1 MYIQEVIIDGF
12 KSYAQRTVVSGFD
25 PQFNAITGLNG
36 SGKSNILDAICFV
49 LGISNLTQVRV
60 GNLQELVYKQ
70 GQAGVTK
77 ATVTIV
83 FNNTKTDESPVGY
96 ESDKQITVTR
106 QVVIGGKNKY
116 MINGRTVQQSQ
127 VANLFHSVQ
136 LNVNNPHFLIMQ
148 GRITKVLNMK
158 PEETLSMIEEAAG
171 TRMFETKK
179 LAALKTIDKKQL
191 KVQEL
196 TKCLDEEIT
205 PTLDSL
211 RAERQAYITWQ
222 SNNVELEKLER
233 FCVAAE
239 FDLMD
244 KRVTAAQTDRATIIE
259 NIKTQENLRKEMQI
273 KSKDCE
279 KQAKDMEIERE
290 KMTEGDLKALKNAE
304 TEASKASVKATTLA
318 DNHND
323 MMAAE
328 KKAEKEIKS
337 QSESIAKTITSKQK
351 LLDIAAKLYEEK
363 EGECTTAEQ
372 ASETARTRYH
382 NAVAGVADE
391 SSAALLSLPEQVG
404 AWEKRAREAESQQK
418 QGEMRSKHAATS
430 LKELQKLAKTQQSTQ
445 SSAIKE
451 AETLR
456 AAVKSMGDKLA
467 KMGRKNADE
476 EGMKARLAVLKS
488 TASGLQDT
496 TESLNAQLEAR
507 LRFEFRDP
515 EKGFDRS
522 RVKGLV
528 ARLVKVKDNRA
539 ATALE
544 IAAGAKL
551 TQVIVD
557 TETTGKLLLE
567 KGQLKKRVTILPL
580 NKINNRCTDP
590 AKVANAKKIA
600 QKAGGTA
607 QLALELVGYDADVSR
622 AMEYVFGNTI
632 ICDTGDVA
640 KAVAFDPSVKN
651 RTVTLEGDDFNPA
664 GTLTG
669 GSNTNLGVILN
680 KVAELSVAQEKLDAC
695 QAEIKVLVT
704 QLKAMTA
711 DSNEF
716 DKLTNDL
723 DAKNYALQMCEEKLA
738 ESSYAQTMNQI
749 SSLEQDIATCEQE
762 KITLTDAFN
771 KANTELKRLKTAAA
785 DMKKERE
792 KAMKAI
798 EADMKSTQ
806 ATASNIKKE
815 SLKLRAKRDT
825 LVAEIEAL
833 TQDTS
838 SLGDQQKAAAKAVER
853 MEEEAAKLA
862 ETVKALKAAHE
873 DASAQV
879 EAKKKMLAEALAEI
893 RALYVEVDNA
903 NKTFQTA
910 ELEIKELTHKR
921 ETFEKDQKDLVKLI
935 AALVKANPWITQ
947 EKSLFGAEGSDYDF
961 AATDVNAC
969 LKRLKDIKVQQEQIS
984 KKINKKVMGM
994 IEKAESEY
1002 TDLTKKREVILNDK
1016 AKIEDV
1022 IAELDVKKM
1031 QALQS
1036 TWVKV
1041 NRDFGSIFSMLLPG
1055 THAKLDPPEGQTVTD
1070 GLEVKVAFNGTWK
1083 ESLTELSGG
1092 QRSLLALSLILALL
1106 LFKPAPMYILD
1117 EVDAAL
1123 DLSHTQNI
1131 GTMLRTHFQHSQF
1144 IVVSLKEGMFNNA
1157 NVIFRTRFV
1166 DGVSA
1171 VIRTAGKP
1179 RSTAELA
1186 ALESKKN
1193 EINAENA
1200 LVVAKKTAK
1209 KTAKK
1214 AGKADGENT
1223 KPNLVDA

>member
-1 MYIQEVIIDGF
+1 
-12 KSYAQRTVVSGFD
+12 
-25 PQFNAITGLNG
+25 
-36 SGKSNILDAICFV
+36 
-49 LGISNLTQVRV
+49 
-60 GNLQELVYKQ
+60 
-70 GQAGVTK
+70 
-77 ATVTIV
+77 
-83 FNNTKTDESPVGY
+83 
-96 ESDKQITVTR
+96 
-106 QVVIGGKNKY
+106 
-116 MINGRTVQQSQ
+116 
-127 VANLFHSVQ
+127 
-136 LNVNNPHFLIMQ
+136 
-148 GRITKVLNMK
+148 
-158 PEETLSMIEEAAG
+158 
-171 TRMFETKK
+171 
-179 LAALKTIDKKQL
+179 
-191 KVQEL
+191 
-196 TKCLDEEIT
+196 
-205 PTLDSL
+205 
-211 RAERQAYITWQ
+211 
-222 SNNVELEKLER
+222 
-233 FCVAAE
+233 
-239 FDLMD
+239 
-244 KRVTAAQTDRATIIE
+244 
-259 NIKTQENLRKEMQI
+259 
-273 KSKDCE
+273 
-279 KQAKDMEIERE
+279 
-290 KMTEGDLKALKNAE
+290 
-304 TEASKASVKATTLA
+304 
-318 DNHND
+318 
-323 MMAAE
+323 
-328 KKAEKEIKS
+328 
-337 QSESIAKTITSKQK
+337 
-351 LLDIAAKLYEEK
+351 
-363 EGECTTAEQ
+363 
-372 ASETARTRYH
+372 
-382 NAVAGVADE
+382 
-391 SSAALLSLPEQVG
+391 
-404 AWEKRAREAESQQK
+404 
-418 QGEMRSKHAATS
+418 
-430 LKELQKLAKTQQSTQ
+430 
-445 SSAIKE
+445 
-451 AETLR
+451 
-456 AAVKSMGDKLA
+456 
-467 KMGRKNADE
+467 
-476 EGMKARLAVLKS
+476 
-488 TASGLQDT
+488 
-496 TESLNAQLEAR
+496 
-507 LRFEFRDP
+507 
-515 EKGFDRS
+515 
-522 RVKGLV
+522 
-528 ARLVKVKDNRA
+528 
-539 ATALE
+539 
-544 IAAGAKL
+544 
-551 TQVIVD
+551 
-557 TETTGKLLLE
+557 
-567 KGQLKKRVTILPL
+567 
-580 NKINNRCTDP
+580 
-590 AKVANAKKIA
+590 
-600 QKAGGTA
+600 
-607 QLALELVGYDADVSR
+607 
-622 AMEYVFGNTI
+622 
-632 ICDTGDVA
+632 
-640 KAVAFDPSVKN
+640 
-651 RTVTLEGDDFNPA
+651 
-664 GTLTG
+664 
-669 GSNTNLGVILN
+669 
-680 KVAELSVAQEKLDAC
+680 
-695 QAEIKVLVT
+695 
-704 QLKAMTA
+704 
-711 DSNEF
+711 
-716 DKLTNDL
+716 
-723 DAKNYALQMCEEKLA
+723 
-738 ESSYAQTMNQI
+738 
-749 SSLEQDIATCEQE
+749 
-762 KITLTDAFN
+762 
-771 KANTELKRLKTAAA
+771 
-785 DMKKERE
+785 
-792 KAMKAI
+792 
-798 EADMKSTQ
+798 
-806 ATASNIKKE
+806 
-815 SLKLRAKRDT
+815 LKLRAKRDT

-947 EKSLFGAEGSDYDF
+947 EKSLFGVEGSDYDF

-1209 KTAKK
+1209 KPAKK

-1223 KPNLVDA
+1223 KPNLVEA

>member
-1 MYIQEVIIDGF
+1 MFIQEVIIDGF

-83 FNNTKTDESPVGY
+83 FNNAKTDESPVGY
-96 ESDKQITVTR
+96 ENDKQITVTR

-179 LAALKTIDKKQL
+179 QAALKTIEKKQL
-191 KVQEL
+191 KVLEL

-211 RAERQAYITWQ
+211 RAERQAYVTWQ
-222 SNNVELEKLER
+222 SNNIELERLER
-233 FCVAAE
+233 FCAAAE
-239 FDLMD
+239 YDSMD
-244 KRVTAAQTDRATIIE
+244 KRLTAAQVDREAMNE
-259 NIKTQENLRKEMQI
+259 NMKTQENVRQEMQT
-273 KSKDCE
+273 KAKNSE
-279 KQAKDMEIERE
+279 KQAKEKELERE
-290 KMTEGDLKALKNAE
+290 RMTEGDLKALKNAE
-304 TEASKASVKATTLA
+304 TESSKALVKANTLA
-318 DNHND
+318 ENHKETV
-323 MMAAE
+323 ALE
-328 KKAEKEIKS
+328 KKAYSELKS
-337 QSESIAKTITSKQK
+337 QSESAVKNISSKQK
-351 LLDIAAKLYEEK
+351 QLDAATVQLQEK
-363 EGECTTAEQ
+363 EAECNAAEG
-372 ASETARTRYH
+372 AAEAARVKYH

-391 SSAALLSLPEQVG
+391 NSAALLSLPEQVG
-404 AWEKRAREAESQQK
+404 AWEKRAREAESLQK
-418 QGEMRSKHAATS
+418 QGELRAKHAASS
-430 LKELQKLAKTQQSTQ
+430 LKELQKVVKTQQTMQ
-445 SSAIKE
+445 SGAIKE
-451 AETLR
+451 SETLR
-456 AAVKSMGDKLA
+456 QEVKVLEASLAKHSGRVSNEDGQKAKLA
-467 KMGRKNADE
+467 E
-476 EGMKARLAVLKS
+476 LKS
-488 TASGLQDT
+488 TVSSLSDT
-496 TESLNAQLEAR
+496 VEQLTAQLEAR
-507 LRFEFRDP
+507 LSFEFRDP

-528 ARLVKVKDNRA
+528 ARLVKVKDSRA

-551 TQVIVD
+551 TQVVVD
-557 TETTGKLLLE
+557 SEQTGKLLLTN
-567 KGQLKKRVTILPL
+567 GQLKKRVTLLPL
-580 NKINNRCTDP
+580 NKLNSRCTDP
-590 AKVANAKKIA
+590 AKVEAAKRIA
-600 QKAGGTA
+600 KKAGGTA
-607 QLALELVGYDADVSR
+607 QLALELVGYDSEVSR
-622 AMEYVFGNTI
+622 AIEYVFGSTL
-632 ICDTGDVA
+632 ICNSSDVA
-640 KAVAFDPSVKN
+640 KAVAFDPAVKN

-680 KVAELSVAQEKLDAC
+680 KVAELSEAQQELSLRQTELKSLVAQ
-695 QAEIKVLVT
+695 
-704 QLKAMTA
+704 LKTAAA
-711 DSNEF
+711 DSSEVER
-716 DKLTNDL
+716 LTNELDL
-723 DAKNYALQMCEEKLA
+723 KKHALNMCEEKLA
-738 ESSYAQTMNQI
+738 ESTYAQTMNEI
-749 SSLEQDIATCEQE
+749 AGLEKEIRVCAEE
-762 KITLTDAFN
+762 KETLAETIK
-771 KANTELKRLKTAAA
+771 KANAELVRLKTVAA

-792 KAMKAI
+792 QAMKTI
-798 EADMKSTQ
+798 ESEMKNSQ
-806 ATASNIKKE
+806 NHASNLKKE
-815 SLKLRAKRDT
+815 VVKQRAKRDT
-825 LVAEIEAL
+825 LLAEIEIL
-833 TQDTS
+833 SKDSS
-838 SLGDQQKAAAKAVER
+838 SLGEQQKSAEKAILR
-853 MEEEAAKLA
+853 QEEEAVKLA
-862 ETVKALKAAHE
+862 QKVDELKVAHEQAAAAVEEKQRVLALAMAEIKALYAVIE
-873 DASAQV
+873 DA
-879 EAKKKMLAEALAEI
+879 
-893 RALYVEVDNA
+893 NA
-903 NKTFQTA
+903 RFQEA
-910 ELEIKELTHKR
+910 ELQIKDLKHKR
-921 ETFEKDQKDLVKLI
+921 DSFEKDQKELVKLI
-935 AALVKANPWITQ
+935 AAAVKANPWILEAKAT
-947 EKSLFGAEGSDYDF
+947 FGAVGSDFDF
-961 AATDVNAC
+961 SSKDIAESV
-969 LKRLKDIKVQQEQIS
+969 KRLKDIKSQQEQIS

-1002 TDLTKKREVILNDK
+1002 LDLTKKREVILNDK

-1022 IAELDVKKM
+1022 ISELDVKKM
-1031 QALQS
+1031 QALQT
-1036 TWVKV
+1036 TWIKV

-1055 THAKLDPPEGQTVTD
+1055 TQAKLDPPEGKTVTE

-1131 GTMLRTHFQHSQF
+1131 GTMIRTHFQHSQF

-1179 RSTAELA
+1179 RTSAELA
-1186 ALESKKN
+1186 ALEQSKAAETAEDSAVTKKPSKARTASKKS
-1193 EINAENA
+1193 
-1200 LVVAKKTAK
+1200 
-1209 KTAKK
+1209 
-1214 AGKADGENT
+1214 ENT
-1223 KPNLVDA
+1223 KPNLIEA